1 MFLHMQ
7 TQVKNEEKKKLQ
19 NVEESAS
26 VDNGEPMVS
35 KEEKKP
41 NMRERA
47 QTSVLSDRV
56 PQIEAQLAQ
65 RGEIQ
70 MKQVE
75 LKIEIYVYVVHR
87 D

>member
-1 MFLHMQ
+1 MSLHMQ

>member
-1 MFLHMQ
+1 MQ
-7 TQVKNEEKKKLQ
+7 TQVKNEETKKPQ

-75 LKIEIYVYVVHR
+75 LKIKIYVHVVHR

>member
-1 MFLHMQ
+1 MQ

-75 LKIEIYVYVVHR
+75 LKIEIYVHVVHR